1 MIERDKNIFLC
12 APVRTSIGKFGGQF
26 SSLTAPELGTIAAKE
41 CIKRGGIAP
50 GQIDEVIFGHAR
62 QAGAGPNPARQ
73 IAYKSGCP
81 ETVPAYTVN
90 KACAS
95 GMKAIVNAYQAIAL
109 GDAEIVLAGGTES
122 MSNTPYFLPRARWG
136 YRLGHAELVD
146 GMYRDGF
153 LCPLCEEMMG
163 GTAENLAEKY
173 EITRQEADEY
183 ALMSQQ
189 RAETAQKNGGFKD
202 EIVAAEIPGRKGQV
216 NLIETD
222 EHPRPETTIEDLA
235 KLTPVFKENGTVHP
249 GNASGITDGAAAVLV
264 VSESKSNELN
274 IKPMA
279 RIVDYTVAGVEPA
292 LMGIG
297 PVPAIKKLLD
307 RNRLT
312 LNDIDL
318 IELNEAFAVQVLACH
333 RELDFDLDKVNV
345 NGGAIAL
352 GHPIGCTGTRITVT
366 LVHEMRKREAS
377 LGLAT
382 LCVSG
387 GMGMTLLLE
396 QVSYN

>member
-1 MIERDKNIFLC
+1 MIKRDKNIFLC
-12 APVRTSIGKFGGQF
+12 APVRTPIGKFGGNL

-41 CIKRGGIAP
+41 CIKRAGIEP
-50 GQIDEVIFGHAR
+50 EQIDEVIFGHAR
-62 QAGAGPNPARQ
+62 QAGTGPNPARQ

-109 GDAEIVLAGGTES
+109 GDAELVLAGGTES

-136 YRLGHAELVD
+136 YKLGHAELVD

-153 LCPLCEEMMG
+153 FCPLCEEMMG

-173 EITRQEADEY
+173 KISRQEADEY

-189 RAETAQKNGGFKD
+189 RAESAQKEGRFKS
-202 EIVAAEIPGRKGQV
+202 EIVPVEISGKKGKV
-216 NLIETD
+216 NLIQKD
-222 EHPRPETTIEDLA
+222 EYPRPQSTLEGLA
-235 KLTPVFKENGTVHP
+235 KLKPVFKENGTVHP
-249 GNASGITDGAAAVLV
+249 GNASGITDGAAAILV
-264 VSESKSNELN
+264 SSEEKIKELN
-274 IKPMA
+274 LRPVA
-279 RIVDYTVAGVEPA
+279 RVVDYKVAGVDPA
-292 LMGIG
+292 IMGIG
-297 PVPAIKKLLD
+297 PVPSIRKLLE
-307 RNRLT
+307 RNQLA
-312 LNDIDL
+312 LSDIDL

-333 RELDFDLDKVNV
+333 RELKFDMEKLNV
-345 NGGAIAL
+345 NGGAISL

-366 LVHEMRKREAS
+366 LLHEMQKRDAR

-396 QVSYN
+396 RV